1 MNLSKFAVRRP
12 VTITMMMLVIIL
24 LGTISLTRLPLDL
37 MPDIEIPVA
46 IVSTTY
52 SGVGPHEMENLVTR
66 PIEDA
71 VATVADLDT
80 VTSMSSQGNS
90 IVVARFDF
98 GTNMDFAALEMREKV
113 DMVRG
118 RLPDDASQPMVMKLD
133 MNAMP
138 IVMLSL
144 SNGEDLFALQALAED
159 TMKPRLERISGVASV
174 SIVGDY
180 VNEIEI
186 KVNQQKLNAYGIGVD
201 QLTQVV
207 SASNINV
214 PGGTVER
221 GTEKLTIRTLGEFET
236 VEEIGE
242 LPITLSSG
250 SIIRLKDVAEVG
262 LIQKEIESISRT
274 NGKNGIGIQI
284 QKQSGSNTVQ
294 VANSVN
300 REVEKLRADYP
311 EFEIVTIFD
320 QSDYINDAIANVAK
334 NALVGGALAILIL
347 YLFLRNIRST
357 MIIATALPI
366 SIIATF
372 VLLYFNGITLNLMTL
387 GGLALGVGMLVD
399 NAIVV
404 LENIYRYRM
413 EGYSRVEAAIEGAK
427 EVSMAVTAST
437 LTTIAVFAPI
447 VFVGGLTSILFGEF
461 AMTVTLSLVAS
472 LVVALTFIPM
482 LSSKILKVE
491 RIEEGE
497 KSKKRKI
504 FTGIYDLFDRCFA
517 GLEKSYKKMLI
528 WGLGH
533 RKTLIFMTIVVF
545 VGSVSSVFLVGAE
558 FFPASDQG
566 QIDVSV
572 TLPTGSQLS
581 ETDETLQRIEAAIA
595 PIEEIDIVYT
605 TIGGGMG
612 AGFASSSD
620 NRGSMTVM
628 LVGLSQRNR
637 SADEVAD
644 EIRSLVRDIAGAE
657 ISVSSADGMAMGGA
671 SAPIEIKVKGDDLE
685 TLEEITEDF
694 RRMIAQVEGTRDVKT
709 SFSEGVP
716 ELQIHINKYEA
727 STYGLTTAQVAN
739 SVRSFALGTTVS
751 RFREDGDETNIIIR
765 GEENIRQD
773 LANLEQIGIQTPM
786 GSTVPLN
793 QVADMYITQG
803 PTSINRED
811 QHRVA
816 TVTSELSGR
825 DLVSV
830 TRDITALLE
839 AYELPEGYFYQMGG
853 ENEQMV
859 EAFADLLLAIVLAII
874 LVYMVMASQFESLM
888 HPFTIIMSIPLAF
901 SGGFLGLFITGRTLN
916 VPAFIGLLM
925 LAGIVINNG
934 IVLVDY
940 INILRN
946 AGKDRSEA
954 ITIAGPTRLRPI
966 LMTTLTTV
974 LAMVPLALGIGE
986 GAEAQAPMATTV
998 VGGLLLSTV
1007 LTLLVTPIIYT
1018 IMDDLAMTVKRKLKR
1033 KGRET
1038 TAN

>member
-1 MNLSKFAVRRP
+1 
-12 VTITMMMLVIIL
+12 MMLVIIL

-46 IVSTTY
+46 IVSTSY

-80 VTSMSSQGNS
+80 VTSMSSQGTS
-90 IVVARFDF
+90 IVVAQFDF

-144 SNGEDLFALQALAED
+144 SNGEDLFELQALAED

-174 SIVGDY
+174 SIMGDY
-180 VNEIEI
+180 INEIEI

-201 QLTQVV
+201 QLAQVIG
-207 SASNINV
+207 AANINV

-300 REVEKLRADYP
+300 REVERLRVDYP
-311 EFEIVTIFD
+311 QFEIVTIFD

-334 NALVGGALAILIL
+334 NALVGGLLAILIL

-372 VLLYFNGITLNLMTL
+372 VLLYFNNITLNLMTL

-404 LENIYRYRM
+404 LENIYRYRT
-413 EGYSRVEAAIEGAK
+413 EGYSRIEAAIEGAK

-482 LSSKILKVE
+482 LSSKILKVD
-491 RIEEGE
+491 RIVEGE
-497 KSKKRKI
+497 KPKKRKI
-504 FTGIYDLFDRCFA
+504 FTGIYDLFDRAFS
-517 GLEKSYKKMLI
+517 GLEKTYKKILV

-533 RKTLIFMTIVVF
+533 RKTLIFMTIVIF
-545 VGSVSSVFLVGAE
+545 VASVSSVFLVGAE

-566 QIDVSV
+566 QIDVNV

-581 ETDETLQRIEAAIA
+581 ETDEILQRIEALVA
-595 PIEEIDIVYT
+595 PIEEIDIVYS
-605 TIGGGMG
+605 TIGGSMG
-612 AGFASSSD
+612 AGFMSSNE

-628 LVGLSQRNR
+628 LVSLSQRSR
-637 SADEVAD
+637 SDNEVAD

-657 ISVSSADGMAMGGA
+657 ISVASADGMAMGGA

-685 TLEEITEDF
+685 VLKEITEDF
-694 RRMIAQVEGTRDVKT
+694 RRIVAQVEGTRDVET

-716 ELQIHINKYEA
+716 ELQIHINKYQA

-739 SVRSFALGTTVS
+739 AVRNFALGTTVS

-765 GEENIRQD
+765 GEESIRQD

-793 QVADMYITQG
+793 QVADMYIAQG

-839 AYELPEGYFYQMGG
+839 DYDLPEGYFYQMGG

-940 INILRN
+940 INILRGS
-946 AGKDRSEA
+946 GKERSEA

-998 VGGLLLSTV
+998 IGGLLLSTV

-1018 IMDDLAMTVKRKLKR
+1018 IMDDFAIWVKRKIKR
-1033 KGRET
+1033 KGKET
-1038 TAN
+1038 ITN